1 MIEPEYDIC
10 GQDQCGRRY
19 LDGLFSSLKYLKPK
33 YCLEIGTNYGKSA
46 RVFQKYFDEYCPDG
60 LLITCDIDSYGDLNL
75 PNVKFVKV
83 YPHVTNST
91 DLHYVKDIN
100 EYTDDSVDLNVEKIE
115 EAMNENLFESA
126 FDFVFIDGDHQVES
140 VKRDLEIAKKLSNAP
155 HYVLLDDTDDDRHP
169 VGDYYRSIKEDYS
182 TYEFEDWH
190 GVGAVLM
197 WDKL

>member
-1 MIEPEYDIC
+1 MIEPEYDVC

-60 LLITCDIDSYGDLNL
+60 LLITCDIESYGNLDL
-75 PNVKFVKV
+75 PNVHFVKV
-83 YPHVTNST
+83 HPHVTNSK

-100 EYTDDSVDLNVEKIE
+100 EYSDDSINRNIE
-115 EAMNENLFESA
+115 EIKKVYNGL

-140 VKRDLEIAKKLSNAP
+140 VKRDIMIAKTLSTTDF
-155 HYVLLDDTDDDRHP
+155 YILLDDIDDNRHP
-169 VGDYYRSIKEDYS
+169 VGDYYRAIKENYN
-182 TYEFEDWH
+182 TYEFDNWQ
-190 GVGAVLM
+190 GVGAALM
-197 WDKL
+197 WGLE